1 MNQHTTRTI
10 MSWILTI
17 SMLLSMMIVPVYGQE
32 LRTEEQVALEFR
44 QTENGSAKLAEEAE
58 ADLEASDIHPYE
70 DADVVRVSIV
80 LEEASTLEAFSSEFA
95 VSTASVAENAQIQT
109 YRTKL
114 EKRQDAVTDK
124 IEAALDAELDV
135 VWNLT
140 LAANMISANVT
151 YGQIEEIAEVEG
163 VKEVVIETL
172 YSPTVMDIE
181 EESSP
186 NMATSTEMIG
196 SSAAWASGYTGAGSR
211 IAVIDTGIDADHE
224 AFSADAYMYSLEYQA
239 TLNEEAANAYLESL
253 NLLTADEIAGVRD
266 QLNVSAK
273 YDADDLY
280 VSAKIPF
287 GYNYV
292 DTDTDITHDNDDQGA
307 HGSHVAG
314 IAAANAYVAEE
325 DGTYSNALNTTYVRG
340 VAPDAQIIVMKV
352 FGKNGGAYE
361 SDYMAAIEDAIILG
375 CDSVNLS
382 LGSSTAGFS
391 RCVAYAEVMEKLT
404 ESGIV
409 VCTSAGNSYSW
420 AYYTN
425 PYGYLR
431 ASDVNLA
438 TGGSPGTFTN
448 VLSSAS
454 VNNAG
459 ITGMYFTIG
468 EEAIF
473 YTETTGNGNAAM
485 TTIAGEH
492 EYVMIDGYGTD
503 EDFAAISEAL
513 SGKIAVCYRGNN
525 SFYEKC
531 NAAVKYGAIA
541 TVIVNNQSG
550 SISMNLAGYSY
561 TAPAVSVTMQEGEML
576 KSAAKAVTDDEGST
590 LYYTGTLTVHD
601 NVKSTVSDSEY
612 YTMSDFSS
620 WGVPGTLEI
629 KPEITAPGGSIYSVD
644 GSVATGDAYVNMSGT
659 SMASPQTAGMVAL
672 LAQYIREN
680 GLTETTG
687 LSSRQLIQSL
697 LMSTAEPILEEESG
711 NYYSVLKQGSG
722 LANVGNALNA
732 NSYILMDENA
742 NAGAADGKVKAELG
756 DDPDRTGRYQLT
768 FTLNNM
774 SDTDKSYTLS
784 NSFFTQSVFSYEDE
798 LWLDTLTTALSVNA
812 AYTVDGVS
820 FVPTAKLD
828 CDLNNDGITDAQD
841 AAIILNYVVGNLD
854 DIDDIADLNGD
865 NAVTSYDAHLLL
877 SSLET
882 AQFVVKPGK
891 DVEIKVS
898 ITLSDETKSMLDSY
912 YENGAYVEGYVFVNP
927 TSNEEGVI
935 EDVTHSI
942 PVLGFYGNWSD
953 PSMYEPSS
961 LVDYYYAGDDYKANY
976 TYNIW
981 VGDTIATND
990 LIIKYR
996 GDINEYYTLGNN
1008 YYIEDSDPA
1017 ERAAINSSTFLYQY
1031 ETTYIRSA
1039 AAVMVIITDQNG
1051 NVLYADDPYTQVQA
1065 DFYYD
1070 SSWGWY
1076 YSTVGVPINR
1086 RVSSL
1091 GVKEDDQITV
1101 SLVSVPEYYEE
1112 NGALTSDEIVKLVQN
1127 GTLGKGAFL
1136 SETFTVDN
1144 TAPEVSGVYKN
1155 ISDDESNELLVVASD
1170 NNFIAAVQIF
1180 SLDGE
1185 TCYAGGVPAQTEA
1198 GQNVTVS
1205 FDLSELENVSKVMV
1219 VVADYANNESSYVV
1233 EINPEVKE
1241 DNSGK
1246 MYTFTTTDNYRGTGP
1261 RWMEVDPDM
1270 VYYMNANFNG
1280 GTENLDYVMPFT
1292 VTAAEYLEDYVF
1304 MAGDDGGFYVAPFSD
1319 FSDVTPVG
1327 RWDTVVNAVYDMAYN
1342 YADNTMYFIADGN
1355 YICSLDVVNGTV
1367 QKLYY
1372 VTTVNPKMDDDDE
1385 EPLGYLQCLAIDDDG
1400 NFYSIG
1406 CEGQNK
1412 ASYNFLYKW
1421 DNSKVS
1427 NGSIKNLK
1435 PVVNTKKGYTGA
1447 YNYPDV
1453 PHSLA
1458 WDHDSDTLYFVNSYN
1473 KTGKA
1478 ESDYQQKWIYTV
1490 NTTTGKATKCGTG
1503 TGYPANSAA
1512 YRPGLMAT
1520 TNAALFIVPSSDDS
1534 NISAAKKPTNITVS
1548 KTELTLY
1555 KGELHTLV
1563 ASLSPW
1569 LVEDSGLIW
1578 STDDENIAKVSQTG
1592 VVTATGVGTTTIT
1605 VASHADSSVYA
1616 TCQVT
1621 VKEMDA
1627 VDLNAFIYDA
1637 EGNGHWIEFNTNEPE
1652 NYTVVGDGD
1661 ARYIGGHL
1669 DGRAETIYAND
1680 GKYLY
1685 SIDPDLFTSEVISS
1699 ISFGYCWSD
1708 SSAAEPAS
1716 NGNFGYAG
1724 AIANFGTTFELVNCA
1739 GASLSYFD
1747 LSKQFETDPMALVA
1761 FKDSEDYENKPSNAF
1776 YVMTES
1782 GTLYIFHIYAS
1793 LMSLNV
1799 EYEYVGQTQLDLF
1812 DVSSVTGDAYGSM
1825 YLDEE
1830 SGYLYVTASTGEG
1843 AHLYAVEIET
1853 CTTYDCGCFGED
1865 THVGSLYQHQR
1876 ITNLTVTMGKDT
1888 ASVYEEDSLQLTAKV
1903 KPAVYT
1909 GGVTWS
1915 SDDKSVAVVDENGLV
1930 TGLKPG
1936 TAIIT
1941 ATSVDTENGE
1951 HASASCEVT
1960 VKANDQ
1966 VNVDLNLQVED
1977 DGIFSWV
1984 SLNGNDVKDVTVLGE
1999 DVTEVA
2005 ASAAIAGTLYVA
2017 NTDGGIYTIDPET
2030 HKALTDPVSLTAVDE
2045 DGEAYTLTIADMTYV
2060 PATDYYGYVG
2070 HDCLAVITTDGEYL
2084 FISDLKNGEYIDT
2097 FSYLTRS
2104 YMENIRAITYLGKG
2118 SYSTTK
2124 VETAV
2129 VALLSYDGNL
2139 YTQASFTSALN
2150 YDTNRATNYAS
2161 AGYTY
2166 LGNIG
2171 INFGEDADLTME
2183 YINDGTYDGFIICDG
2198 SALYFVDRETL
2209 TVYKLGNL
2217 DSDNATTV
2225 FAVSKLESDAA
2236 QDAAEDFVPVE
2247 ATDSTASSNLALW
2260 LPAVLEE
2267 SASGVV
2273 AKGSLNAVVGEAVVA
2288 PGINK
2293 SGSSAEAADKTVTLY
2308 ISEDIA
2314 VTNGKITV
2322 SYDPKV
2328 LSYEGCTSSVTCT
2341 AENSAEGTV
2350 TFAYASGSAIPAKS
2364 VLAAMSFTSLSDS
2377 DTVVTIT
2384 TRERN
2389 KDVSLS
2395 ENTIVDVVFKTE
2407 PPYTPG
2413 SNSGSDNKSDSET
2426 ETKPVID
2433 AGLPFTDVKDADW
2446 FYNDVVYVYEKGLMN
2461 GVTGTTFEPLS
2472 ETTRGMIV
2480 TILWRMDGQPAPAN
2494 VCQFKD
2500 VASGSYYEKA
2510 IAWAAEKGVVTGIS
2524 ETEFRPDDS
2533 ITREQLA
2540 TILYR
2545 YAQYK
2550 GLDTSVGEDTNILS
2564 YADAFDISDY
2574 AFSAMQWA
2582 CGAGLINGIEGKL
2595 VPAGYATRA
2604 QVAAILHR
2612 FCENV
2617 K

>member
-1 MNQHTTRTI
+1 MNRHTSRAI
-10 MSWILTI
+10 MSWILMI
-17 SMLLSMMIVPVYGQE
+17 AMLLGMMIVPAYGQE
-32 LRTEEQVALEFR
+32 LQTEEQIALEFQ
-44 QTENGSAKLAEEAE
+44 QTENGSAKLAEEAQ

-70 DADVVRVSIV
+70 DTDVVRVSIV

-95 VSTASVAENAQIQT
+95 VSTASVAENTQIQT

-114 EKRQDAVTDK
+114 EKQQTALTGK
-124 IEAALDAELDV
+124 IEAALDTELDV

-181 EESSP
+181 EKSSP

-211 IAVIDTGIDADHE
+211 IAVIDTGIDTDHE

-239 TLNEEAANAYLESL
+239 SLNEEDADAYLASL
-253 NLLTADEIAGVRD
+253 DLLTADEIAEVRD

-273 YDADDLY
+273 YSADDLY
-280 VSAKIPF
+280 VSTKIPF
-287 GYNYV
+287 GYNYI
-292 DTDTDITHDNDDQGA
+292 DTDIDITHDNDTQGA

-340 VAPDAQIIVMKV
+340 VAPDAQILVMKV

-382 LGSSTAGFS
+382 LGSSAAGFS

-420 AYYTN
+420 PYYAN

-454 VNNAG
+454 VNNIG
-459 ITGMYFTIG
+459 VTGMYFTIG

-473 YTETTGNGNAAM
+473 YTEATGYGNEVMA
-485 TTIAGEH
+485 TIAGEH

-503 EDFAAISEAL
+503 EDFAAVADVL
-513 SGKIAVCYRGNN
+513 SGKIAVCYRGGN

-550 SISMNLAGYSY
+550 SISMNLTGYTY
-561 TAPAVSVTMQEGEML
+561 NAPAVSVTTQEGEIL
-576 KSAAKAVTDDEGST
+576 KSAATAVTDDEDNV

-601 NVKSTVSDSEY
+601 SVKSAVSDSEY

-620 WGVPGTLEI
+620 WGVPGTLEM

-680 GLTETTG
+680 GLTEATG

-711 NYYSVLKQGSG
+711 NYYSLLKQGSG

-732 NSYILMDENA
+732 NSYILMDEDA
-742 NAGAADGKVKAELG
+742 NAGAADGKVKVELG
-756 DDPDRTGRYQLT
+756 DDPDRTGKYQFS

-774 SDTDKSYTLS
+774 SDSDKTYTLS
-784 NSFFTQSVFSYEDE
+784 NSFFTQSVFAYEEE
-798 LWLDTLTTALSVNA
+798 LWLDTLTTALAVNA

-828 CDLNNDGITDAQD
+828 CDLNNDGVTDAQD
-841 AAIILNYVVGNLD
+841 SAIILNYVVGNLD
-854 DIDDIADLNGD
+854 DIAPIADVNGD
-865 NAVTSYDAHLLL
+865 GTVTSYDAHLLL
-877 SSLET
+877 ASLET

-927 TSNEEGVI
+927 TSNEEGAI

-961 LVDYYYAGDDYKANY
+961 LVDYYYAGDDYKTNY
-976 TYNIW
+976 TYNLW
-981 VGDTIATND
+981 EGNTVSTND

-996 GDINEYYTLGNN
+996 GNINEYYTLGNN
-1008 YYIEDSDPA
+1008 YYIEESDPA

-1039 AAVMVIITDQNG
+1039 AAAMVIITDQNG

-1065 DFYYD
+1065 DYYYD

-1155 ISDDESNELLVVASD
+1155 ISDETDELLVVASD
-1170 NNFIAAVQIF
+1170 NNFIAAIQLF
-1180 SLDGE
+1180 SLDGK
-1185 TCYAGGVPAQTEA
+1185 TCYAGGVPAQTEK

-1205 FDLSELENVSKVMV
+1205 FDFSELKDISKVMV
-1219 VVADYANNESSYVV
+1219 VVADYASNETSYVV

-1280 GTENLDYVMPFT
+1280 GTENLDHVMPFT
-1292 VTAAEYLEDYVF
+1292 VTAAEYLDDYVF
-1304 MAGDDGGFYVAPFSD
+1304 MAGDDGGFYAAPFSD

-1342 YADNTMYFIADGN
+1342 YADNTMYFMADGN
-1355 YICSLDVVNGTV
+1355 YICSLDVVNGTIE
-1367 QKLYY
+1367 KLYY
-1372 VTTVNPKMDDDDE
+1372 VTTTNPKMDDDDE

-1412 ASYNFLYKW
+1412 SSYNFLYKW
-1421 DNSKVS
+1421 DSSKVS
-1427 NGSIKNLK
+1427 NGSIKKLK

-1473 KTGKA
+1473 RTGKA
-1478 ESDYQQKWIYTV
+1478 ESDYQHKWIYTV
-1490 NTTTGKATKCGTG
+1490 NTSTGKATKCGTG

-1512 YRPGLMAT
+1512 YHPGLMAT
-1520 TNAALFIVPSSDDS
+1520 TNAALFIVPSSGGS
-1534 NISAAKKPTNITVS
+1534 GIFAAKKPTSITVS

-1555 KGELHTLV
+1555 KGEMHTLV

-1569 LVEDSGLIW
+1569 LVEDPGLIW
-1578 STDDENIAKVSQTG
+1578 STNDESIAKISQTG

-1605 VASHADSSVYA
+1605 VTSHADSSVYA
-1616 TCQVT
+1616 ECQVT
-1621 VKEMDA
+1621 VVAMDS

-1637 EGNGHWIEFNTNEPE
+1637 EGNGHWIEFNSNEPE

-1685 SIDPDLFTSEVISS
+1685 SIDPDLFTSEVISP

-1747 LSKQFETDPMALVA
+1747 LSRQFETDPMALVA
-1761 FKDSEDYENKPSNAF
+1761 FKDNEDYENKPSNAF
-1776 YVMTES
+1776 YVMTEG

-1830 SGYLYVTASTGEG
+1830 SGYLYVTASTSEG
-1843 AHLYAVEIET
+1843 AHLYAVEIDT
-1853 CTTYDCGCFGED
+1853 CTTYDCGCFGEG

-1876 ITNLTVTMGKDT
+1876 ITSLTVSMGKDT
-1888 ASVYEEDSLQLTAKV
+1888 ASVYEEDSVQLTAKV

-1915 SDDKSVAVVDENGLV
+1915 SDDESVAVVDENGFV
-1930 TGLKPG
+1930 TGIVPG
-1936 TAIIT
+1936 TATIT
-1941 ATSVDTENGE
+1941 ATSVDTEDGK
-1951 HASASCEVT
+1951 HASESCVVT

-1966 VNVDLNLQVED
+1966 VDVDLDLQTED
-1977 DGIFSWV
+1977 DGVFSWV
-1984 SLNGNDVKDVTVLGE
+1984 SLNGNDVKDVTVLSK

-2005 ASAAIAGTLYVA
+2005 ASAATEGTLYVA
-2017 NTDGGIYTIDPET
+2017 NADGGIYTIDPET
-2030 HKALTDPVSLTAVDE
+2030 HEALTEPVSLTAEDE
-2045 DGEAYTLTIADMTYV
+2045 NGDEYTLTISDMTYM

-2070 HDCLAVITTDGEYL
+2070 HDCLAVITTDGQYL
-2084 FISDLKNGEYIDT
+2084 FINDLENGEYIDT
-2097 FSYLTRS
+2097 LSYIASL
-2104 YMENIRAITYLGKG
+2104 YMQNIRAITYLGKG

-2129 VALLSYDGNL
+2129 NALLSYDGNL
-2139 YTQASFTSALN
+2139 YTQASLTGAVN
-2150 YDTNRATNYAS
+2150 NDTMRATNYAT

-2183 YINDGTYDGFIICDG
+2183 YINDGTYDGFVICDG
-2198 SALYFVDRETL
+2198 SALYFVDRESL

-2217 DSDNATTV
+2217 DADNATTV

-2236 QDAAEDFVPVE
+2236 QDAAEQFVPVE

-2267 SASGVV
+2267 TESSVV
-2273 AKGSLNAVVGEAVVA
+2273 ASGSLNAVTGEAVVV
-2288 PGINK
+2288 PGIHK
-2293 SGSSAEAADKTVTLY
+2293 PGSSAEATDKTVTLY
-2308 ISEDIA
+2308 ISEDVA

-2322 SYDPKV
+2322 SYDPEI

-2341 AENSAEGTV
+2341 AEDPAEGTV
-2350 TFAYASGSAIPAKS
+2350 TFAYASGSAIPARS
-2364 VLAAMSFTSLSDS
+2364 VLAAMKFTYLSNS

-2384 TRERN
+2384 TQERN
-2389 KDVSLS
+2389 EDAGLS
-2395 ENTIVDVVFKTE
+2395 EETTVDVVYKPEIPFI
-2407 PPYTPG
+2407 PWA
-2413 SNSGSDNKSDSET
+2413 NSGSGSGSSDDSKTQLDIISEYIDG
-2426 ETKPVID
+2426 ENLISFSDVNVGDWYYDYVMDLANSGVINGYPD
-2433 AGLPFTDVKDADW
+2433 GTFRPQGQVTWGEALKLTAKALGYGDMASDGSHWASGYLLWAKT
-2446 FYNDVVYVYEKGLMN
+2446 N
-2461 GVTGTTFEPLS
+2461 GVIPADANVDLNAAI
-2472 ETTRGMIV
+2472 TRGEMADLLANAMQL
-2480 TILWRMDGQPAPAN
+2480 TSDENSSCPFEDEAPE
-2494 VCQFKD
+2494 
-2500 VASGSYYEKA
+2500 SA
-2510 IAWAAEKGVVTGIS
+2510 IALYTAGIITGSLDGGHLVFRAEST
-2524 ETEFRPDDS
+2524 
-2533 ITREQLA
+2533 ITRAE
-2540 TILYR
+2540 
-2545 YAQYK
+2545 
-2550 GLDTSVGEDTNILS
+2550 
-2564 YADAFDISDY
+2564 
-2574 AFSAMQWA
+2574 M
-2582 CGAGLINGIEGKL
+2582 
-2595 VPAGYATRA
+2595 
-2604 QVAAILHR
+2604 AAIIWR
-2612 FCENV
+2612 VYN